1 MMLTTASFSTFPI
14 LSLEVNT
21 MRRIP
26 SIKTLTPVFGGKSS
40 EARKI
45 LGMTRSELEA
55 LPAGAARVAECYHPP
70 KTYDLRL
77 TCLDALGETC
87 GVEAFQ
93 LRDGSYCDYLNT
105 GDTYTPTLLR
115 FRGNYRVAC
124 WGDIAERHA

>member
-1 MMLTTASFSTFPI
+1 MH
-14 LSLEVNT
+14 
-21 MRRIP
+21 RIP
-26 SIKTLTPVFGGKSS
+26 SIKTLTPVFGDKAS

-55 LPAGAARVAECYHPP
+55 MPAGATRLAECYHPP

-77 TCLDALGETC
+77 TCLDALCDGSY

-105 GDTYTPTLLR
+105 GDTYTPTLVR
-115 FRGNYRVAC
+115 FRGSYRVAC
-124 WGDIAERHA
+124 WGDIADHHA

>member
-1 MMLTTASFSTFPI
+1 
-14 LSLEVNT
+14 

-26 SIKTLTPVFGGKSS
+26 SIKTLTPVFGDKAS

-77 TCLDALGETC
+77 TCLDALGETY
-87 GVEAFQ
+87 GVEAFHTEHGE
-93 LRDGSYCDYLNT
+93 LVHYLNA
-105 GDTYTPTLLR
+105 GDTYAPTVIR
-115 FRGNYRVAC
+115 FRESYRVAC
-124 WGDIAERHA
+124 WGDIAEKHGAV